1 MDQLAGPIG
10 VVLIVGEEQLRLGV
24 RRTLVVVVA
33 VVGVVVVAAVGSI
46 HHNQQFVHSPELCD
60 SCLPV

>member
-24 RRTLVVVVA
+24 RRTLVA

>member
-10 VVLIVGEEQLRLGV
+10 VVLTVGEEQLRLGV
-24 RRTLVVVVA
+24 RRTLVVVA